1 MGEPKIKRGL
11 NFYWYY
17 WTIIVFLGFIL
28 INYYTR
34 YFKIEVLDVGL
45 MISVVSFLFGFLISI
60 TFSMLLN
67 RTAILKDSLTAET
80 GRLVSLFSLSKHLG
94 QKFHGRV
101 RERIDSYTIKTLRGY
116 KQYEISREDFY
127 GFYDDLQFME
137 IKTEQQNNF
146 AGSFLYV
153 LGEMST
159 IREKLEYL
167 TNRKV
172 EFSIKVAD
180 YTLGILLI
188 ALLFMNRNDP
198 FTNIIF
204 ILVSTII
211 VFIFLIIED
220 FDNLRIADYSANISN
235 SEQIFDLIRRERY
248 YPQRLLSRVKL
259 EEGRKYRIG
268 IYNSKL
274 KEEEIFEIIYNSVFK
289 IKINKILEKFKGRDK

>member
-1 MGEPKIKRGL
+1 MITPARLADLPLLVEVVAFLVPQVRQKTKPTDHRREDHCDKPVDRGPSTMDL
-11 NFYWYY
+11 CLKTHYFSSSRK
-17 WTIIVFLGFIL
+17 WTSRLP
-28 INYYTR
+28 
-34 YFKIEVLDVGL
+34 
-45 MISVVSFLFGFLISI
+45 
-60 TFSMLLN
+60 
-67 RTAILKDSLTAET
+67 TAPA
-80 GRLVSLFSLSKHLG
+80 
-94 QKFHGRV
+94 RV